1 MIKWPPGGRLRAA
14 AAISPP
20 MTRASRLAVASLAIA
35 VTVLAL
41 KGAAWWITG
50 SVALLADAVESIVN
64 VAASATALAAVLY
77 SHRPADANHPYGHA
91 KAEYFSAVFTGV
103 LIVVAAI
110 SILREA
116 WFALL
121 HPHPPDE
128 PALGLAIS
136 AAATAINAAWAWVL
150 LRRGR
155 ELGSPA
161 LRADGRHL
169 LADVVTSLGVI
180 AGVWLVVLTGELWL
194 DPALA
199 AATAAN
205 ILWSGFRLMRE
216 SVGGLMDEAVA
227 AEALERIRSLVSA
240 HAEGAIEAHD
250 LRTRRAGRFTF
261 IEFHLVV
268 PEEMRVGEAHAICDR
283 IEAALKA
290 ELDPAVITIHVEPP
304 HKAKHRG
311 VVVV

>member
-1 MIKWPPGGRLRAA
+1 
-14 AAISPP
+14 
-20 MTRASRLAVASLAIA
+20 MTRATRLATASLAIA

-41 KGAAWWITG
+41 KALAWWITG

-64 VAASATALAAVLY
+64 VAASTTALAAVLY
-77 SHRPADANHPYGHA
+77 SQRPADANHPYGHA
-91 KAEYFSAVFTGV
+91 KAEYFSAVFTGA

-121 HPHPPDE
+121 NPRAPDQ
-128 PALGLAIS
+128 PALGLAVS
-136 AAATAINAAWAWVL
+136 VVATVINALWAWVL
-150 LRRGR
+150 IRRGR
-155 ELGSPA
+155 ALGSPA

-180 AGVWLVVLTGELWL
+180 AGIWLAVLTGELWL

-227 AEALERIRSLVSA
+227 AESLDKIRALVSS

-250 LRTRRAGRFTF
+250 LRTRQAGRFTF

-290 ELDPAVITIHVEPP
+290 ELEPAVITIHVEPP
-304 HKAKHRG
+304 HKAKHHG

>member
-1 MIKWPPGGRLRAA
+1 M
-14 AAISPP
+14 S
-20 MTRASRLAVASLAIA
+20 RASRLATASLAIA

-41 KGAAWWITG
+41 KAAAWWITG

-77 SHRPADANHPYGHA
+77 SQRPADANHPYGHA

-121 HPHPPDE
+121 SPRAPDQ
-128 PALGLAIS
+128 PALGLAVS
-136 AAATAINAAWAWVL
+136 AVATAINAAWAWVL
-150 LRRGR
+150 IRRSR
-155 ELGSPA
+155 ALGSPA

-180 AGVWLVVLTGELWL
+180 LGIWLVVLTGELWL

-205 ILWSGFRLMRE
+205 ILWSGWRLMRE

-227 AEALERIRSLVSA
+227 AESLEKIRTLVSA

-250 LRTRRAGRFTF
+250 LRTRQAGRFTF

-268 PEEMRVGEAHAICDR
+268 PEDMRVGDAHAICDR

>member
-1 MIKWPPGGRLRAA
+1 
-14 AAISPP
+14 
-20 MTRASRLAVASLAIA
+20 MTRATRLAASSLAVA

-41 KGAAWWITG
+41 KGAAWWLTG

-77 SHRPADANHPYGHA
+77 SQRPADANHPYGHA
-91 KAEYFSAVFTGV
+91 KAEYFSAVLTGV

-116 WFALL
+116 WLTLL
-121 HPHPPDE
+121 APRAPE
-128 PALGLAIS
+128 QAAIGLAVS
-136 AAATAINAAWAWVL
+136 AAATAINAIWAWVL

-155 ELGSPA
+155 QVGSPA
-161 LRADGRHL
+161 LVADGRHL
-169 LADVVTSLGVI
+169 VSDVVTSLGVI
-180 AGVWLVVLTGELWL
+180 LGVGLVVLTGELWL
-194 DPALA
+194 DPTLA

-227 AEALERIRSLVSA
+227 SESLERIRALVSS

-250 LRTRRAGRFTF
+250 LRTRQAGRFTF

-268 PEEMRVGEAHAICDR
+268 PEDMSVGDAHAICDR

>member
-1 MIKWPPGGRLRAA
+1 MSRA
-14 AAISPP
+14 
-20 MTRASRLAVASLAIA
+20 TRLATASLAIA

-41 KGAAWWITG
+41 KALAWWITG

-64 VAASATALAAVLY
+64 VAASTTALAAVLY
-77 SHRPADANHPYGHA
+77 SQRPADANHPYGHA
-91 KAEYFSAVFTGV
+91 KAEYFSAVFTGA

-121 HPHPPDE
+121 NPRAPDQ
-128 PALGLAIS
+128 PALGLAVS
-136 AAATAINAAWAWVL
+136 AAATAVNAAWAWVL
-150 LRRGR
+150 IRRGR
-155 ELGSPA
+155 RLGSPA
-161 LRADGRHL
+161 LVADGRHL
-169 LADVVTSLGVI
+169 VADVVTSLGVI
-180 AGVWLVVLTGELWL
+180 AGVGLVALTGELWL

-205 ILWSGFRLMRE
+205 VLWSGWRLMRE

-227 AEALERIRSLVSA
+227 AESLEKIRALVSA

-250 LRTRRAGRFTF
+250 LRTRQAGRFTF

-268 PEEMRVGEAHAICDR
+268 PEEMRVGDAHAICDR

-290 ELDPAVITIHVEPP
+290 ELEPAVITIHVEPP
-304 HKAKHRG
+304 HKAKHHG

>member
-1 MIKWPPGGRLRAA
+1 
-14 AAISPP
+14 
-20 MTRASRLAVASLAIA
+20 MTRASRLAAASLAIA
-35 VTVLAL
+35 VTVLGL
-41 KGAAWWITG
+41 KAIAWWLTG

-77 SHRPADANHPYGHA
+77 SQRPADANHPYGHA

-121 HPHPPDE
+121 EPRAPDR
-128 PALGLAIS
+128 PALGLAVS
-136 AAATAINAAWAWVL
+136 ALATVINAAWAWVL
-150 LRRGR
+150 IRRGR
-155 ELGSPA
+155 ALGSPA

-199 AATAAN
+199 AACAVN

-227 AEALERIRSLVSA
+227 AESLERIRSLVSS

-250 LRTRRAGRFTF
+250 LRTRQAGRFTF

-290 ELDPAVITIHVEPP
+290 ELEPAVITIHVEPP

>member
-1 MIKWPPGGRLRAA
+1 
-14 AAISPP
+14 
-20 MTRASRLAVASLAIA
+20 MTRATRLATASLAIA
-35 VTVLAL
+35 VAVLAL
-41 KGAAWWITG
+41 KAAAWWITS

-64 VAASATALAAVLY
+64 VAASTTALAAVLY
-77 SHRPADANHPYGHA
+77 SQRPADANHPYGHA
-91 KAEYFSAVFTGV
+91 KAEYFSAVFTGA
-103 LIVVAAI
+103 LIVLAAI

-121 HPHPPDE
+121 SPRAPDQ
-128 PALGLAIS
+128 PALGLAVS
-136 AAATAINAAWAWVL
+136 AVATAVNAAWAWVL
-150 LRRGR
+150 IRRGR
-155 ELGSPA
+155 RLGSPA
-161 LRADGRHL
+161 LVADGRHL
-169 LADVVTSLGVI
+169 VADVVTSLGVI
-180 AGVWLVVLTGELWL
+180 AGVGLVALTGELWL

-205 ILWSGFRLMRE
+205 ILWSGWRLMRE

-227 AEALERIRSLVSA
+227 AESLDKIRTLVSS

-250 LRTRRAGRFTF
+250 LRTRQAGRFTF

-268 PEEMRVGEAHAICDR
+268 PEEMRVGDAHAICDR

-290 ELDPAVITIHVEPP
+290 ELEPAVITIHVEPP